1 MKHFS
6 IGDFLKQREGI
17 LLATIVILFT
27 FIVLRAPEYLGE
39 QNIDNLLTSWGFL
52 AILAIGQLAVL
63 LTGGI
68 DLSQASVLAF
78 TGMFLAI
85 LSHGMPGLPAIVFV
99 FLGLFMGAG
108 LGLINGIAVA
118 FVGIPA
124 IITTLGTMTIIRGLV
139 YVLSN
144 GAWISSHEMS
154 DKFKSFGASETLG
167 FPNVFLAGLVCC
179 GLVWLCLQHTRP
191 GRDIYAFGSN
201 LAAARN
207 AGINLKRVQVLVFVV
222 SGSVAGL
229 CGYLWTAR
237 FAIAYTQAAEGREF
251 AIIAACVIGGVSI
264 AGGRG
269 TVAGAALGA
278 LFIAVLETSLPF
290 LRINAFAQL
299 AVVGAVILI
308 AIAANARAERKPGR
322 QILVPG
328 DRASTST
335 GVPSR

>member
-1 MKHFS
+1 MVAAA
-6 IGDFLKQREGI
+6 GTVLQRREGI
-17 LLATIVILFT
+17 LAITTAVLFILIVI
-27 FIVLRAPEYLGE
+27 RAPEYLGE

-52 AILAIGQLAVL
+52 AILAIGQMTVL

-85 LSHGMPGLPAIVFV
+85 LSQNLPDTPAVAFV
-99 FLGLFMGAG
+99 LLGLLMGAG
-108 LGLINGIAVA
+108 LGLVNGFAVA
-118 FVGIPA
+118 WIGIPP
-124 IITTLGTMTIIRGLV
+124 IIATLGTMTIIRGLV
-139 YVLSN
+139 YVLSG

-154 DKFKSFGASETLG
+154 ERFKFFAADETAGL
-167 FPNVFLAGLVCC
+167 PNVFLCAAMCC
-179 GLVWLCLQHTRP
+179 AAIWLWLRFTRS

-201 LAAARN
+201 QTAARN
-207 AGINLKRVQVLVFVV
+207 AGISRRKVQMLVFVV
-222 SGSVAGL
+222 SGAVAGL
-229 CGYLWTAR
+229 CGYLWAAR

-269 TVAGAALGA
+269 TLAGAALGA
-278 LFIAVLETSLPF
+278 MFIAVLETSLPF

-308 AIAANARAERKPGR
+308 AVAANARAERKPGR
-322 QILVPG
+322 QILAPQDRSTPPG
-328 DRASTST
+328 ET
-335 GVPSR
+335 